1 MSIYRIVEHTYSDP
15 LNNPH
20 KYGDK
25 YYTIQEKVVS
35 PFSIMKRVTGQ
46 IKTWSDWECITDP
59 EMHSK
64 YATLRFKTYRQ
75 AREALEKLKNGE
87 VVKGWKEK
95 VIKEFE
101 TED

>member
-15 LNNPH
+15 VNEPH
-20 KYGDK
+20 KYGDR
-25 YYTIQEKVVS
+25 YYTIQEKAVS
-35 PFSIMKRVTGQ
+35 LFSIIKRITG
-46 IKTWSDWECITDP
+46 KNRTWYDWECITDP
-59 EMHSK
+59 DYSPQYNPLK
-64 YATLRFKTYRQ
+64 FRTYKQ

-101 TED
+101 IDN